1 VAVVISLRPT
11 DKRGGEILDDL
22 GKQTSAVPE
31 VSPDGTRQ
39 YHLDA
44 PEATSFDSFD
54 HMLDRIDPRWRDHVT
69 TWRET

>member
-1 VAVVISLRPT
+1 LS
-11 DKRGGEILDDL
+11 
-22 GKQTSAVPE
+22 
-31 VSPDGTRQ
+31 DGTRQ

-44 PEATSFDSFD
+44 PEATSLDSFD